1 MIEQWDEMS
10 ERHRREKYQ
19 ALQSLNQARYTQTE
33 AALLLGMSLRR
44 LNNWVKAFNIIWIV
58 KRQGR
63 KTHETI
69 TRT

>member
-10 ERHRREKYQ
+10 ERHFREKYE
-19 ALQSLNQARYTQTE
+19 ALQSLNQSRYTQTE
-33 AALLLGMSLRR
+33 AARLLGMSPRR
-44 LNNWVKAFNIIWIV
+44 LNNWVKAFKIIWIV

-63 KTHETI
+63 KTNETT